1 MNIKRGLIRLWIVI
15 SILWVVFG
23 VSGYFFIGLSGH
35 LLWPL
40 ISGFVPGAGGPV
52 QPALLAG

>member
-23 VSGYFFIGLSGH
+23 VSGYFFIGLSSTALEVFGG
-35 LLWPL
+35 L
-40 ISGFVPGAGGPV
+40 IGGLIIWW
-52 QPALLAG
+52 AHRK